1 MKDIILCGYN
11 WSGCKA
17 LQILLKNKFNVYVY
31 THKSNYYESDLIS
44 YCEEKKINYTTEK
57 ISYKN
62 LPFKPDLIVSISYK
76 FKISEEVLNAST
88 YKPFNLHPSLLPMYK
103 GCSSVTWAI
112 INGEKK
118 IGFTY
123 HYMTG
128 KLDAGNIIFQK
139 EIDIE
144 DYDLQVT
151 LYYRVMFI
159 SLMYLENVLKKVK
172 NKYKGKKQIGKGTY
186 YSRGAPFDG
195 KINKNWS
202 IKKINT
208 FIRAMIFPPRPLA
221 KIGNKFI
228 KNKSEI
234 K

>member
-1 MKDIILCGYN
+1 MKKISNNKYKVTFLVDNKNTWFSKYLNIFPI
-11 WSGCKA
+11 
-17 LQILLKNKFNVYVY
+17 KNKKYIFKVSSNVKKVFNQDV
-31 THKSNYYESDLIS
+31 LFI
-44 YCEEKKINYTTEK
+44 INYTK
-57 ISYKN
+57 ILNKKRLLQNKLNLVIHSSN
-62 LPFKPDLIVSISYK
+62 LPKNRGGAP
-76 FKISEEVLNAST
+76 
-88 YKPFNLHPSLLPMYK
+88 LHWQILRNK
-103 GCSSVTWAI
+103 
-112 INGEKK
+112 KK
-118 IGFTY
+118 IKICLFEAIE
-123 HYMTG
+123 

-172 NKYKGKKQIGKGTY
+172 NKYTGKKQIGKGTY

-202 IKKINT
+202 IKKINA
-208 FIRAMIFPPRPLA
+208 FIKAMIFPPRPLA